1 MSVSK
6 SAACIRQCFAQVPDP
21 RREHGRLHDLWD
33 IIAVTLLAVIAGAD
47 SWVEVA
53 KYGREKFDFLKTFLK
68 LPNGIPSHDTF
79 DRVFALLCPKALQ
92 EGFVQWVQALA
103 EATQGRVVAIDGK
116 TARRSFDKAADRGP
130 LHVVSAWASESR
142 LLLGQQACAHKS
154 NEITA
159 IPELIQSLEIAGAI
173 VTIDA
178 MGCQKEIAA
187 TIREAK
193 ADYVLAV
200 KDNQPTLHDD
210 IRQVFA
216 DGLENDFAD
225 LEHHSHCTEEK
236 GHGREETRIYHI
248 VKAPEQLKER
258 HPEWKDL
265 RSIGMVLSERREG
278 QKEPS
283 IETRVFITSLAP
295 RVKKFARAVRN
306 HWGIETSLHWVL
318 DIGFREDES
327 RLRKGHGQ
335 ENMAL
340 IRRLSAS
347 LLHNEPTCKAGIA
360 CKRKCA
366 GWSNEYMQKVLAV
379 ALK

>member
-1 MSVSK
+1 MSK
-6 SAACIRQCFAQVPDP
+6 TAASIRRCFAQVPDP
-21 RREHGRLHDLWD
+21 RREHGRLHSLWD
-33 IIAVTLLAVIAGAD
+33 IIAITLLAVIAGAD

-53 KYGREKFDFLKTFLK
+53 KYGREKFAFLKSFLK
-68 LPNGIPSHDTF
+68 LANGVPSHDTF
-79 DRVFALLCPKALQ
+79 DRVFSLLCPKALQ
-92 EGFVQWVQALA
+92 EGFIQWVQVLA
-103 EATQGRVVAIDGK
+103 EATQGQVVAIDGK
-116 TARRSFDKAADRGP
+116 TARRSHDRAADQGP

-142 LLLGQQACAHKS
+142 LLLGQQACDRKS

-159 IPELIQSLEIAGAI
+159 IPELIKNLEIAGAI

-187 TIREAK
+187 TLREAK

-200 KDNQPTLHDD
+200 KDNQPKLHDD
-210 IRQVFA
+210 ICQLLG
-216 DGLENDFAD
+216 DGLEKDFAD
-225 LEHHSHCTEEK
+225 MEHYSHCTEEK
-236 GHGREETRIYHI
+236 GHGRVETRIYHI
-248 VKAPEQLKER
+248 VKASEELKER

-265 RSIGMVLSERREG
+265 RSIGMVLSERQEG
-278 QKEPS
+278 RKEPS
-283 IETRVFITSLAP
+283 VETRMFITSMTP

-366 GWSNEYMQKVLAV
+366 GWNNEYMQKVLAV
-379 ALK
+379 AMK

>member
-1 MSVSK
+1 MSPTKTVS
-6 SAACIRQCFAQVPDP
+6 IRQCFADVPDP
-21 RREHGRLHDLWD
+21 RREHRRLHNLWE
-33 IIAVTLLAVIAGAD
+33 IIAITILAVVAGAD

-53 KYGREKFDFLKTFLK
+53 KYGTSKWEFLKTFLE
-68 LPNGIPSHDTF
+68 LGNGIPSHDTF
-79 DRVFALLCPKALQ
+79 GRVFALLNPVALQ
-92 EGFVQWVQALA
+92 AGFVKWVQAIAKTTL
-103 EATQGRVVAIDGK
+103 GRVVAIDGK
-116 TARRSFDKAADRGP
+116 TARHSYDKGAGKGP
-130 LHVVSAWASESR
+130 LHMVSAWVSENR
-142 LLLGQQACAHKS
+142 LLLGQQACDAKS

-159 IPELIQSLEIAGAI
+159 IPELIKNLEISGSI

-178 MGCQKEIAA
+178 MGCQKDIAA
-187 TIREAK
+187 TIREAG

-210 IRQVFA
+210 IRQVFS
-216 DGLENDFAD
+216 DGFDNDFAG
-225 LEHHSHCTEEK
+225 LEHHQYCTEEK
-236 GHGREETRIYHI
+236 GHGRVETRIYHI
-248 VKAPEQLKER
+248 VAVPEPLAER
-258 HPEWKDL
+258 HADWQGL
-265 RSIGMVLSERREG
+265 RSIGMVYSERQEKG
-278 QKEPS
+278 KEPS
-283 IETRVFITSLAP
+283 METRVFITSMPP

-318 DIGFREDES
+318 DVSFREDDS

-366 GWSNEYMQKVLAV
+366 GWDDDYLLKVLA
-379 ALK
+379 ASLK